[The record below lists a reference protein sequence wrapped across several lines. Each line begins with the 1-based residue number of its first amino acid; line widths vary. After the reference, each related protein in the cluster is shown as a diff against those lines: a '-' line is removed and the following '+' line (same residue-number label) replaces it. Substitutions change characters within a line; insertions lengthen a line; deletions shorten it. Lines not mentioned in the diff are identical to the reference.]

1 MKSLLLTALLATS
14 PVPLSAAVVH
24 SGPQDLSVTWNDLDG
39 LYINMNTGEI
49 AHTWPDDF
57 YDAPWINI
65 TLGGNGI
72 FNSDVLRPIA
82 TSAGTYDPELPTDY
96 YLNLAPGT
104 VVDASSA
111 FVVEGW
117 GSTLHMGNSG
127 DPGKFVVNES
137 GFLGFEFQNQAG
149 GDIHYGWL
157 HLTPS
162 NDANGTIVD
171 WAYND
176 TAGQAIQ
183 VGVVPVPEPSTSAVL
198 LGTLGIAAFRRRR
211 A

>member
-14 PVPLSAAVVH
+14 TVPLSAAIVY
-24 SGPQDLSVTWNDLDG
+24 SGQQDLSVTWNDLDG
-39 LYINMNTGEI
+39 LYINMNTGDI

-82 TSAGTYDPELPTDY
+82 TSAGVYDTELPTDH

-117 GSTLHMGNSG
+117 ASTFHMGNSG

-137 GFLGFEFQNQAG
+137 GFLGK
-149 GDIHYGWL
+149 
-157 HLTPS
+157 PS
-162 NDANGTIVD
+162 
-171 WAYND
+171 
-176 TAGQAIQ
+176 
-183 VGVVPVPEPSTSAVL
+183 P
-198 LGTLGIAAFRRRR
+198 R
-211 A
+211 